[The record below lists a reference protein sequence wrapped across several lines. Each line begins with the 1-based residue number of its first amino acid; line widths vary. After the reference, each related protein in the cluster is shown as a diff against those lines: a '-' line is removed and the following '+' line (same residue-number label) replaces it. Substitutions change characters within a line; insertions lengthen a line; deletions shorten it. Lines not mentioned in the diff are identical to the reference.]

1 MHCSKALCVFC
12 LFLVVVVLRHIRLG
26 HAGTL
31 TNISDKRK
39 DAHITVSNK
48 CRMATV
54 LSHAEDTILPTVSD
68 ESTMSAV
75 LDKRRNIHCLKSE
88 YQPALPF

>member
-1 MHCSKALCVFC
+1 MPCKYIFVLFC
-12 LFLVVVVLRHIRLG
+12 LFLLLVVLRHIRLG

-31 TNISDKRK
+31 TNILDKRK

-54 LSHAEDTILPTVSD
+54 LSHAEDTILPAVSD

-88 YQPALPF
+88 YQPAPPF